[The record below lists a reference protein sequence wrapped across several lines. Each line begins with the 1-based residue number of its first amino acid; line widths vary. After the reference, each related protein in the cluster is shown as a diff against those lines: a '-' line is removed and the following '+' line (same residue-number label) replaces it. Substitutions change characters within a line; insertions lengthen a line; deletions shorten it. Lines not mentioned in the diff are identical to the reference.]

1 MDRKA
6 TQNRNPGVASILLAL
21 VMAAMPLSAAA
32 DRLFLMMD
40 EVRGEIRAPDGRFL
54 IEIVSYAQS
63 TTGPIGSGATSGAAG
78 KAVCG
83 PVSVTKYVDVAS
95 PDLLLYALNGEHVR
109 QAVITFLRPGPR
121 PVEYYKVTLNDV
133 IVAAVS
139 QGTSNGSDRATENVT
154 LMARQFRY
162 EYTQQD
168 ATGKLG
174 ARVNSGW
181 DCVAGR
187 KL

>member
-1 MDRKA
+1 MHCPKS
-6 TQNRNPGVASILLAL
+6 GLLLA
-21 VMAAMPLSAAA
+21 VVIAVAAARAAAA
-32 DRLFLMMD
+32 DDMFLKLGD
-40 EVRGEIRAPDGRFL
+40 IRGESKADRHKDE
-54 IEIVSYAQS
+54 IELLSYTQS
-63 TTGPIGSGATSGAAG
+63 MTGPFARGAASGAAA

-83 PVSVTKYVDVAS
+83 MVTVLKYVDVAS

-139 QGTSNGSDRATENVT
+139 QGTSGGSDRATENVT

-181 DCVAGR
+181 DCVAAS